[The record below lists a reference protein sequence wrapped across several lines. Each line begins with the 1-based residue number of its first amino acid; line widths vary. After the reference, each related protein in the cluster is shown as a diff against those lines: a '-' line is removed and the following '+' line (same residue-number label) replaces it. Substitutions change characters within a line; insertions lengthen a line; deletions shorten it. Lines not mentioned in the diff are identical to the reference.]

1 MLMPSALNES
11 SKLLDD
17 FEKNIS
23 LSQNSEKILKCIN
36 LISEDIQKYTDKK
49 TLDDLN
55 ISEIETKNK
64 IQEIIKKIDHLT
76 NLVLPKLELNDKFA
90 DFNNQK

>member
-1 MLMPSALNES
+1 MPSALNES

-55 ISEIETKNK
+55 VSKIETKNK
-64 IQEIIKKIDHLT
+64 NQEIWKKIDHLT
-76 NLVLPKLELNDKFA
+76 NLVLHKLKLKDKFA
-90 DFNNQK
+90 DFNKQK